1 MKAKQISRVGQIF
14 ADGRRIDEALR
25 LAARD
30 AIRKHEQHNAP
41 VVVWRDGST
50 AHPRKTAGQTR
61 ELGLQATCGLNPVT
75 QFAGLPPAFL
85 PRQRVQD
92 IDRVADV
99 QAFPEPTWRDG
110 VRVQDEPLR
119 IVQRP

>member
-1 MKAKQISRVGQIF
+1 M
-14 ADGRRIDEALR
+14 
-25 LAARD
+25 
-30 AIRKHEQHNAP
+30 
-41 VVVWRDGST
+41 
-50 AHPRKTAGQTR
+50 
-61 ELGLQATCGLNPVT
+61 

-119 IVQRP
+119 IVQRRTFTGSGTLGGLCVIASLWLSSL